1 MHSGAQKILSGWK
14 NRVAAIN
21 PARRSGR
28 LEAAVGATLLA
39 TLPGARLGERVL
51 IGNNGAPA
59 EVAGF
64 KDGRAILLPFGAGAD
79 LSCGLKVRGTSRAF
93 EVPWSRALLGRIL
106 DAQARPMDRRDP
118 PRCSKFLP
126 VNAAA
131 PCPVKR
137 PPVEEPL
144 PTGIRALDGFTTL
157 GRGQRMGLFAGPGLG
172 KSTLL
177 AQIAR
182 GTSADCIVLALVGE
196 RGREVSEFIR
206 RDLGREGLERSVVVC
221 ATSDRP
227 AGERA
232 RVLPVA
238 TAIAEGFRS
247 GGSQVLLLV
256 DSLTRHARAL
266 REIALGAGEPPG
278 RRGFPPS
285 VFDRLAAVVERTG
298 NDEHGSITALYTVL
312 TEGDPEDD
320 PLGEE
325 VKALLDGHITLSS
338 DLARAGCYPA
348 IDPCAS
354 LSRLMDRVVLPEHL
368 EAARRVR
375 ELVSVYESRRDL
387 VTAGAYE
394 PGSDPDLDRAIT
406 LRPAV
411 LDFIRQKPGEKS
423 GLEQT
428 LADLL
433 ELSGGAPV

>member
-1 MHSGAQKILSGWK
+1 MLSNAPTILADWK
-14 NRVAAIN
+14 KRIASIN
-21 PARRSGR
+21 PVRRSGK
-28 LEAAVGATLLA
+28 LEAALGATLTA

-51 IGNNGAPA
+51 IGKDRTPA

-64 KDGRAILLPFGAGAD
+64 KDGRVLLLPFGDGAD
-79 LSCGLKVRGTSRAF
+79 LSCGLKVRGTSRTF
-93 EVPWSRALLGRIL
+93 RVPWSEDLLGRIL
-106 DAQARPMDRRDP
+106 DSQARPLDRRET
-118 PRCSKFLP
+118 PRTCMTLP

-131 PCPVKR
+131 PSPVDR
-137 PPVEEPL
+137 PPVSEPL
-144 PTGIRALDGFTTL
+144 ATGIRALDGFATL

-177 AQIAR
+177 AQIAK
-182 GTSADCIVLALVGE
+182 GTQADCIVLALVGE

-206 RDLGREGLERSVVVC
+206 EDLGRDGLARSVVVC

-238 TAIAEGFRS
+238 TAIAEGFRAS
-247 GGSQVLLLV
+247 GKQVLLLV

-266 REIALGAGEPPG
+266 REIALSAGEPPG

-285 VFDRLAAVVERTG
+285 VFDRLAALVERAG
-298 NDEHGSITALYTVL
+298 NDGNGSITALYTVL

-325 VKALLDGHITLSS
+325 VKALLDGHIILSPH
-338 DLARAGCYPA
+338 LAQSGCYPA

-354 LSRLMDRVVLPEHL
+354 LSRLMDRVVSVEHR
-368 EAARRVR
+368 EAARKIRR
-375 ELVSVYESRRDL
+375 LVESFESRRDMIA
-387 VTAGAYE
+387 AGAYE
-394 PGSDPDLDRAIT
+394 PGGDPELDRAIA
-406 LRPAV
+406 LRPAIME
-411 LDFIRQKPGEKS
+411 FIRQRPEERS
-423 GLEQT
+423 SLERT

-433 ELSGGAPV
+433 ELAGGVV

>member
-1 MHSGAQKILSGWK
+1 MLPNAKKILSGWK
-14 NRVAAIN
+14 KRVASIN
-21 PARRSGR
+21 PVRRSGR

-51 IGNNGAPA
+51 IGNNGVLA

-64 KDGRAILLPFGAGAD
+64 KDGRAILLPFGNGAD
-79 LSCGLKVRGTSRAF
+79 LSCGLKVRGTSRTF
-93 EVPWSRALLGRIL
+93 RVPWSEALLGRVL
-106 DAQARPMDRRDP
+106 DAQARPMDKRDLP
-118 PRCSKFLP
+118 CCRKALP
-126 VNAAA
+126 VDAAA
-131 PCPVKR
+131 PSPVER

-144 PTGIRALDGFTTL
+144 ATGIRALDGFTTL

-177 AQIAR
+177 AQIAK
-182 GTSADCIVLALVGE
+182 GTKADCIVLALVGE

-206 RDLGREGLERSVVVC
+206 RDLGREGLARSVVVC

-238 TAIAEGFRS
+238 TAIAEGFRAS
-247 GGSQVLLLV
+247 GYQVLLLV

-266 REIALGAGEPPG
+266 REIALSAGEPPG

-298 NDEHGSITALYTVL
+298 NDGSGSITALYTVL
-312 TEGDPEDD
+312 TEGEPEDD

-338 DLARAGCYPA
+338 DLAQAGCYPA
-348 IDPCAS
+348 IEPCAS
-354 LSRLMDRVVLPEHL
+354 LSRLMDRVVPREHS
-368 EAARRVR
+368 EAARKIR
-375 ELVSVYESRRDL
+375 ELVNAYDSRRDL
-387 VTAGAYE
+387 VAAGAYE
-394 PGSDPDLDRAIT
+394 PGSDPGLDRAIA
-406 LRPAV
+406 LRPAI
-411 LDFIRQKPGEKS
+411 LDFIRQGPDEKS
-423 GLEQT
+423 SLERT

-433 ELSGGAPV
+433 ELTEGA

>member
-1 MHSGAQKILSGWK
+1 MYSGAKKILTGWK
-14 NRVAAIN
+14 DRVASIN
-21 PARRSGR
+21 PVRRSGR

-51 IGNNGAPA
+51 IGRRGAPA

-64 KDGRAILLPFGAGAD
+64 QDGRAILLPLGDGAD
-79 LSCGLKVRGTSRAF
+79 LSCGLRVRGTSGTFA
-93 EVPWSRALLGRIL
+93 VPWSRCLLGRVL

-118 PRCSKFLP
+118 PRSTKILP

-131 PCPVKR
+131 PSPVER

-144 PTGIRALDGFTTL
+144 ATGIRALDGFATL

-177 AQIAR
+177 AQIAK
-182 GTSADCIVLALVGE
+182 GTQADCIVLALVGE

-206 RDLGREGLERSVVVC
+206 RDLGPKGLARSVVVC

-247 GGSQVLLLV
+247 DGRQVLLLV

-266 REIALGAGEPPG
+266 REIALSSGEPPG

-298 NDEHGSITALYTVL
+298 NDGNGSITALYTVL
-312 TEGDPEDD
+312 TEGEPEDD

-325 VKALLDGHITLSS
+325 VKALLDGHITLSA

-348 IDPCAS
+348 VDPCAS
-354 LSRLMDRVVLPEHL
+354 LSRLMNRVVSPEHL

-375 ELVSVYESRRDL
+375 ELFSVYESRRDL
-387 VTAGAYE
+387 IAAGAYE
-394 PGSDPDLDRAIT
+394 PGSDADLDRAIA

-411 LDFIRQKPGEKS
+411 LDFVRQQPGEKS
-423 GLEQT
+423 SLKQT

-433 ELSGGAPV
+433 EITAGARA

>member
-1 MHSGAQKILSGWK
+1 MHSLAKNTLTGWK
-14 NRVAAIN
+14 HRVAEIN
-21 PARRSGR
+21 PVRRSGR

-39 TLPGARLGERVL
+39 TLPGARVGERVL
-51 IGNNGAPA
+51 IGNGGASA

-64 KDGRAILLPFGAGAD
+64 RDGRAILLPLGSGTD
-79 LSCGLKVRGTSRAF
+79 LSCGLKVRGTSQTFA
-93 EVPWSRALLGRIL
+93 VPWSRDLLGRIL
-106 DAQARPMDRRDP
+106 DAQARPMDRRAP
-118 PRCSKFLP
+118 PRCQKLLP
-126 VNAAA
+126 VNAKA
-131 PCPVKR
+131 PSPVKR
-137 PPVEEPL
+137 APVEEPL
-144 PTGIRALDGFTTL
+144 ATGIRALDGFTTL

-182 GTSADCIVLALVGE
+182 GTRADCIVLALVGE
-196 RGREVSEFIR
+196 RGREVSEFMR
-206 RDLGREGLERSVVVC
+206 RDLGPQGLARSVVVC

-247 GGSQVLLLV
+247 GGFQVLLLV

-266 REIALGAGEPPG
+266 REIALSAGEPPG

-298 NDEHGSITALYTVL
+298 NDESGSITALFTVL
-312 TEGDPEDD
+312 TEGEPEDD

-325 VKALLDGHITLSS
+325 VKALLDGHITLSP

-354 LSRLMDRVVLPEHL
+354 LSRLMDRLVAPEHL
-368 EAARRVR
+368 EAARQVR
-375 ELVSVYESRRDL
+375 ELFSVYESRRDL
-387 VTAGAYE
+387 ITAGAYE
-394 PGSDPDLDRAIT
+394 PGSDRDLDRAIA

-411 LDFIRQKPGEKS
+411 LDFIRQKPGEQS
-423 GLEQT
+423 GFERT

-433 ELSGGAPV
+433 GLTGGAPA